1 MRKFASAKKID
12 ESAPERDVTKTD
24 SARERLATFDAFV
37 SEELFSFRESPRVSR
52 EQMEVECRRLGNI
65 PLAPFAAALV
75 RLRHT
80 EKRFRSL
87 TPDSRSVRAVR
98 QHMKKALADCI
109 MLLAVVCR
117 DEQERLMFPTVL
129 LELASALQDVCE
141 GSENALL
148 MPAGRSRSCNRFL
161 RSHHRYVRARAA
173 AIVELLV
180 VKGQMPKLAA
190 GELVA
195 GRLSKAGY
203 RLPGNSKASS
213 TIKADTVKRWPEM
226 ERRNHDFNFPLEL
239 WAECVT
245 GPTDAKWVAH
255 EELAKLGEYCRRS
268 ALKV

>member
-1 MRKFASAKKID
+1 MSVPKK
-12 ESAPERDVTKTD
+12 SKKARRDSNATKTD
-24 SARERLATFDAFV
+24 NARERLATFDSIL
-37 SEELFSFRESPRVSR
+37 SEELFNFRESAGVR
-52 EQMEVECRRLGNI
+52 EQMEVECHRLGNI

-80 EKRFRSL
+80 EKTFRSL
-87 TPDSRSVRAVR
+87 GPDSRSVRAVR

-117 DEQERLMFPTVL
+117 DEQGRLMFPTAL
-129 LELASALQDVCE
+129 LELASALQDICE
-141 GSENALL
+141 GSEKALL
-148 MPAGRSRSCNRFL
+148 MPADRSRSCNWFL

-180 VKGQMPKLAA
+180 VKGQMRKLVA
-190 GELVA
+190 GEVVA

-203 RLPGNSKASS
+203 RLSGNSKASS
-213 TIKADTVKRWPEM
+213 AIKADTVKRWPEM
-226 ERRNHDFNFPLEL
+226 ERTNKAKYSQFHFLLGL
-239 WAECVT
+239 WSECVT
-245 GPTDAKWVAH
+245 GPGDAKWVAD